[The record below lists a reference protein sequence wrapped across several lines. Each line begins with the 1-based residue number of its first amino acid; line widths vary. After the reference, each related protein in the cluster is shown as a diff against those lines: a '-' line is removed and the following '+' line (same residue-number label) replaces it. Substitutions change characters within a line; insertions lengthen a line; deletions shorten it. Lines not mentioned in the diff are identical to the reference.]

1 MASQMTPR
9 TTLLH
14 HTTVG
19 TLAPGIRPWL
29 QMETPRTTLL
39 HRMTKGALAAGICPW
54 LQRERRILSKPTLAP
69 KTLLLTPAPTLI
81 TCNLG

>member
-39 HRMTKGALAAGICPW
+39 HRMTKGALAAGIRPW
-54 LQRERRILSKPTLAP
+54 LQRERRILSKPTLAVADWSSSCETIDRFL
-69 KTLLLTPAPTLI
+69 KK
-81 TCNLG
+81 